1 MTRGKLVVIEGGE
14 GSGKS
19 SAVSW
24 LKSELGE
31 EGVLFTREPGGTE
44 NAEEIRELLLKK
56 RTDPLDVVSQLLLFE
71 AVRREHVLKK
81 IAPALEVGVHV
92 VCDRFSASTYAYQ
105 IVAGAGV
112 EYKDFFLTTDTLV
125 KGGIEPDH
133 TVFLDVTPE
142 VGLARRAHSGE
153 ALNVFDEQ
161 SLTFHRAVQHG
172 IAEYLRDRPHTVI
185 DADKPQQEVREEVKR
200 VMLSVLNYG

>member
-1 MTRGKLVVIEGGE
+1 MAGRFFVVEGGE
-14 GSGKS
+14 GAGKS
-19 SAVSW
+19 TVVAW
-24 LKSELGE
+24 LRAELPQTE
-31 EGVLFTREPGGTE
+31 FLFTREPGGTE

-56 RTDPLDVVSQLLLFE
+56 RADPLDVLSQLLLFE

-81 IAPALEVGVHV
+81 IAPALEAGVHV

-105 IVAGAGV
+105 IVAGAGA
-112 EYKDFFLTTDTLV
+112 EYKDFFLKTDTLV
-125 KGGIEPDH
+125 RGSIEPDH
-133 TVFLDVTPE
+133 TLFLDVTPE

-161 SLTFHRAVQHG
+161 SLTFHRAVQNG
-172 IAEYLRDRPHTVI
+172 IAEYLRDKPHTVI
-185 DADKPQQEVREEVKR
+185 DANKPQQEVREEVKR